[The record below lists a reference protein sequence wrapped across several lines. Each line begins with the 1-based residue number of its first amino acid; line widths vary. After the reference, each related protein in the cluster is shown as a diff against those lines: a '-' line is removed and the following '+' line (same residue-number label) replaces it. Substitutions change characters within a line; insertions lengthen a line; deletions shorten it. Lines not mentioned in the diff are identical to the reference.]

1 MGHTLMCTNVETKL
15 SFTSSRFLTVRTIFT
30 YILYLHS
37 LFRLNLHAQFIT
49 NVSNGSFPS
58 KLYQVIDNSFTGIN
72 STDAHN
78 AE

>member
-1 MGHTLMCTNVETKL
+1 MGHTMVCTKNKTKL
-15 SFTSSRFLTVRTIFT
+15 SFTSSRFLTVRTIFI

-37 LFRLNLHAQFIT
+37 LFRLESAQFIT

-78 AE
+78 TE